1 MKSYFKTLIL
11 VLLLTGIIMA
21 GCSAGGGGGSTTD
34 STTGSIVATINT
46 TSAPIVVVKSTDGSS
61 CGVDTGAAISVTF
74 SEDIIATSIT
84 NTTFTISGVSGAVA
98 YNSSTRTATFTPSSA
113 LASSSSYTATITTGV
128 KNSAGTAM
136 ANNYTWNFTTADPP
150 ATNRT
155 LMGGAIQGIPLSLD
169 ANVVT
174 TFAGSA
180 GSAGSTDGIGTAA
193 KFNTPYGITTDG
205 TNAYVADSQN
215 HTIRKIVIST
225 DTVTTLA
232 GSAGSSGSTD
242 GTGTAAK
249 FNSPYGITTDGTN
262 LYVADTGNH
271 TIRKIVIS
279 TGVVTTLTGSSGSS
293 GSTDGTGSA
302 AQFAGPMG
310 ITTDGTNLYVAD
322 TNNNT
327 IRKIV
332 IVTGAVTTLA
342 GTPPAPCPT
351 SSCAGVSC
359 GIGCG
364 FSSPHGIT
372 TDGTNLY
379 VSDSGWNRI
388 LKIVISTG
396 AVTTAAGDVFSSTPL
411 FNNPQGITTDGT
423 NLYVADSSNS
433 TIRKIVISTGA
444 VTTLAGSLEPND
456 VTTDGTNLYVTSRNH
471 TIRKISPQTTAPS
484 APAGVLVTA
493 GNGQATISWDS
504 IPGAAC
510 YNLYCDNGTSVTTT
524 TGTGVASIASPYVYT
539 GLTNGNPLSC
549 VVTAVNHYGE
559 SSSSNPETI
568 TPAGTYTL
576 MVGKSSSSTGSGTIT
591 SSPSGIDC
599 GSTCMAT
606 VTNGATVTLTATPAS
621 GSTFAGWSNA
631 CSGTGSCEVL
641 MDANKMATA
650 AFSASSTGGGGGG
663 GGGGSDCS
671 SWYAQFNS
679 CNQGNYAGG
688 PVPTSCGCPTNV
700 TSKCGED
707 NSTAGGPYEICCCN

>member
-1 MKSYFKTLIL
+1 MPH
-11 VLLLTGIIMA
+11 M
-21 GCSAGGGGGSTTD
+21 
-34 STTGSIVATINT
+34 
-46 TSAPIVVVKSTDGSS
+46 
-61 CGVDTGAAISVTF
+61 
-74 SEDIIATSIT
+74 
-84 NTTFTISGVSGAVA
+84 
-98 YNSSTRTATFTPSSA
+98 
-113 LASSSSYTATITTGV
+113 
-128 KNSAGTAM
+128 
-136 ANNYTWNFTTADPP
+136 
-150 ATNRT
+150 
-155 LMGGAIQGIPLSLD
+155 
-169 ANVVT
+169 
-174 TFAGSA
+174 
-180 GSAGSTDGIGTAA
+180 
-193 KFNTPYGITTDG
+193 
-205 TNAYVADSQN
+205 
-215 HTIRKIVIST
+215 
-225 DTVTTLA
+225 
-232 GSAGSSGSTD
+232 
-242 GTGTAAK
+242 
-249 FNSPYGITTDGTN
+249 GITTDGTN
-262 LYVADTGNH
+262 LYVTDTGNH

-279 TGVVTTLTGSSGSS
+279 TGIVTTLTGSAGSS

-322 TNNNT
+322 TGNNT

-332 IVTGAVTTLA
+332 ISTGAVTTLA
-342 GTPPAPCPT
+342 GTPPA
-351 SSCAGVSC
+351 SGGGAGVSC
-359 GIGCG
+359 GYGCG
-364 FSSPHGIT
+364 FASPHGIT

-388 LKIVISTG
+388 QKIVISTG
-396 AVTTAAGDVFSSTPL
+396 AVTTAAGDIFSSTPL

-423 NLYVADSSNS
+423 NLYIADSSNS

-456 VTTDGTNLYVTSRNH
+456 VTTDGTDLYVTSRNH
-471 TIRKISPQTTAPS
+471 TIRKISPLPTAPS

-504 IPGAAC
+504 IPGADC

-524 TGTGVASIASPYVYT
+524 TGTGIASIASPYVYS

-549 VVTAVNHYGE
+549 IVTAVNPYGE
-559 SSSSNPETI
+559 SSPSNPETI

-631 CSGTGSCEVL
+631 CSGTGSCAVL

-650 AFSASSTGGGGGG
+650 AFSASST

-688 PVPTSCGCPTNV
+688 IVPTSCSCPDERYQSV
-700 TSKCGED
+700 WRGQRD
-707 NSTAGGPYEICCCN
+707 GWRAV